1 MANLNALSNITPLQL
16 NTTIVS
22 NSSMLLENSIDALNT
37 AFPYWLFTS
46 MIVLYLVLL
55 YYLFRQQELYRLD
68 FNQSSMASSF
78 LVVVVSFGAI
88 RTGLSNNIVPL
99 TFFGIIWIINLITQ
113 YYIKKRG

>member
-1 MANLNALSNITPLQL
+1 MTNINALSNITPLQL
-16 NTTIVS
+16 NTTIVR
-22 NSSMLLENSIDALNT
+22 NSSTLLENSIEALNT

-46 MIVLYLVLL
+46 MIVLYLVFL
-55 YYLFRQQELYRLD
+55 YYLFKQQELYRLD

-78 LVVVVSFGAI
+78 LVVVISFAAI

-99 TFFGIIWIINLITQ
+99 TFFGVIWVINVITQ